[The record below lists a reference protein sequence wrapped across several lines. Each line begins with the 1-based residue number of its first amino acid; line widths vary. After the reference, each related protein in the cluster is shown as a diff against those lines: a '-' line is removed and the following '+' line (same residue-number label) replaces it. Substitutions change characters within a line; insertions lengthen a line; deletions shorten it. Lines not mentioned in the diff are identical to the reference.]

1 MWKQK
6 LGLGI
11 LGLPGM
17 SVADE
22 IRAMRK
28 VGFEAFFT
36 GWRTGDP
43 VEEWAA
49 IARECGIHYQS
60 IHAPFGK
67 AADIW
72 GRDEVK
78 GEAAVREL
86 CDCLDA
92 CRAAEVSLMVAHAFI
107 GFADH
112 SPTEIGLSR
121 FERVVRHAE
130 ACGVKIA
137 LENTEGIEYL
147 DALLS
152 HFKNSET
159 VGFCWDTGH
168 EMCYNYSE
176 DLLARWGD
184 RLLATHVN
192 DNLGIRDLSGE
203 ITWIDD
209 LHLLPFDG
217 ICDWN
222 EKMERLAGARTPEV
236 LTFELSLRSKPNRR
250 ENAPYAAMDPIDYL
264 TACYVRACRVA
275 ALLIRARE
283 AKKGDEATDHG
294 GSYRSV
300 KF

>member
-17 SVADE
+17 TVADE
-22 IRAMRK
+22 IRAFQK

-36 GWRTGDP
+36 GWDKNSP
-43 VEEWAA
+43 VEEWAEV
-49 IARECGIHYQS
+49 ARECNMIYQS
-60 IHAPFGK
+60 IHAPFGR

-72 GRDEVK
+72 GADEEK

-92 CRAAEVSLMVAHAFI
+92 CHRAGVPIMVAHAFI
-107 GFADH
+107 GFKDH
-112 SPTEIGLSR
+112 SPTKIGVVR

-152 HFKNSET
+152 HFKENDA

-184 RLLATHVN
+184 QLLATHVN
-192 DNLGIRDLSGE
+192 DNLGIRDFSGE

-217 ICDWN
+217 IADWGYN
-222 EKMERLAGARTPEV
+222 MERLARARTPEV
-236 LTFELSLRSKPNRR
+236 LTFELSLRSKPDRR
-250 ENAPYAAMDPIDYL
+250 ENAPYAAMEPMDYI
-264 TACYVRACRVA
+264 TACYIRACRVA
-275 ALLIRARE
+275 TKLVQC
-283 AKKGDEATDHG
+283 K
-294 GSYRSV
+294 SV
-300 KF
+300 GK

>member
-17 SVADE
+17 TVADE
-22 IRAMRK
+22 IRAMKK

-36 GWRTGDP
+36 GWDKNSP
-43 VEEWAA
+43 VEEWAEV
-49 IARECGIHYQS
+49 ARECGMIYQS
-60 IHAPFGK
+60 IHAPFGR

-72 GRDEVK
+72 SADEEK
-78 GEAAVREL
+78 GSAAVREL

-92 CRAAEVSLMVAHAFI
+92 CKRAGVPIMVAHAFI
-107 GFADH
+107 GFKDH
-112 SPTEIGLSR
+112 SPTAVGLVR
-121 FERVVRHAE
+121 FEQVVAHAE

-152 HFKNSET
+152 HFKDRES

-184 RLLATHVN
+184 QLLATHVN
-192 DNLGIRDLSGE
+192 DNLGIRDFNGE

-217 ICDWN
+217 IADWAYN
-222 EKMERLAGARTPEV
+222 MKLLSIANTPEI
-236 LTFELSLRSKPNRR
+236 LTFELSLRSKPDRR
-250 ENAPYAAMDPIDYL
+250 ENASYAAMEPMDYL
-264 TACYVRACRVA
+264 TACYIRACRVA
-275 ALLIRARE
+275 TLLIRA
-283 AKKGDEATDHG
+283 
-294 GSYRSV
+294 SQLPC
-300 KF
+300 

>member
-6 LGLGI
+6 LGLGV

-17 SVADE
+17 TVADE
-22 IRAMRK
+22 IRAMQK
-28 VGFEAFFT
+28 VGFDAFFT
-36 GWRTGDP
+36 GWNPGDP
-43 VEEWAA
+43 VEEWASV
-49 IARECGIHYQS
+49 ARECGMIYQS

-72 GRDEVK
+72 SADDGRGD
-78 GEAAVREL
+78 AAVAEL
-86 CDCLDA
+86 CGCLDA
-92 CRAAEVSLMVAHAFI
+92 CKRAGVPIMVAHAFI
-107 GFADH
+107 GFHDH
-112 SPTEIGLSR
+112 SPTAVGLAR
-121 FERVVRHAE
+121 FEKVVRHAE
-130 ACGVKIA
+130 DCGVQIA

-147 DALLS
+147 DALLT
-152 HFKNSET
+152 HFAGNQT

-192 DNLGIRDLSGE
+192 DNLGIRDFAGE

-217 ICDWN
+217 IGDWSQ
-222 EKMERLAGARTPEV
+222 KMERLSRARIPDV
-236 LTFELSLRSKPNRR
+236 LTFELSLRSKPDRV
-250 ENAPYAAMDPIDYL
+250 ENAPYARMEPMDYL
-264 TACYVRACRVA
+264 TACYIRACRVG

-283 AKKGDEATDHG
+283 AGDL
-294 GSYRSV
+294 R
-300 KF
+300 

>member
-6 LGLGI
+6 LGLGVRS
-11 LGLPGM
+11 LPGM

-36 GWRTGDP
+36 GWTKGDP
-43 VEEWAA
+43 VEEWASV
-49 IARECGIHYQS
+49 ARECGMIYQS

-72 GRDEVK
+72 AEDAGK
-78 GEAAVREL
+78 GNAAVAEL

-92 CRAAEVSLMVAHAFI
+92 CRRAGVPIMVAHAFI
-107 GFADH
+107 GFKDH
-112 SPTEIGLSR
+112 SPTAIGLAR
-121 FERVVRHAE
+121 FEKVVRHAE
-130 ACGVKIA
+130 DCGVRIA

-147 DALLS
+147 DALLT
-152 HFKNSET
+152 HFAGNET

-184 RLLATHVN
+184 RLLATHIN
-192 DNLGIRDLSGE
+192 DNLGIRDYSGE

-217 ICDWN
+217 IADWDYN
-222 EKMERLAGARTPEV
+222 MERLSRANCPEV
-236 LTFELSLRSKPNRR
+236 LTFELSMRSKADRC
-250 ENAPYAAMDPIDYL
+250 ENAPYAAMEPMDYL
-264 TACYVRACRVA
+264 TACYIRACRVA
-275 ALLIRARE
+275 SRLIRCQN
-283 AKKGDEATDHG
+283 ATG
-294 GSYRSV
+294 R
-300 KF
+300 

>member
-17 SVADE
+17 TVADE
-22 IRAMRK
+22 IRTMRK

-36 GWRTGDP
+36 GWKAGDP

-49 IARECGIHYQS
+49 VAAECGMIYQS
-60 IHAPFGK
+60 IHAPFGR

-72 GRDEVK
+72 GADEEK
-78 GEAAVREL
+78 GEAAVHEL

-92 CRAAEVSLMVAHAFI
+92 CKRAGVPIMVAHAFI
-107 GFADH
+107 GFRDH
-112 SPTEIGLSR
+112 FPTEIGLAR
-121 FERVVRHAE
+121 FEQVVCHAE

-147 DALLS
+147 DALLER
-152 HFKNSET
+152 FKDRPA

-192 DNLGIRDLSGE
+192 DNLGIRDLGGE

-217 ICDWN
+217 IADWSYN
-222 EKMERLAGARTPEV
+222 MQRLANARTPDV
-236 LTFELSLRSKPNRR
+236 LTFELSLRSKPDRR
-250 ENAPYAAMDPIDYL
+250 ENAPYAAMEPLDYL
-264 TACYVRACRVA
+264 TACYLRACRVA
-275 ALLIRARE
+275 TLLIRA
-283 AKKGDEATDHG
+283 KT
-294 GSYRSV
+294 
-300 KF
+300 

>member
-17 SVADE
+17 TVADE
-22 IRAMRK
+22 IRAMK
-28 VGFEAFFT
+28 QVGFEAFFT
-36 GWRTGDP
+36 GWDKNSP
-43 VEEWAA
+43 VEEWAEV
-49 IARECGIHYQS
+49 ARECNMIYQS
-60 IHAPFGK
+60 IHAPFGR

-72 GRDEVK
+72 GADEEK

-92 CRAAEVSLMVAHAFI
+92 CRRAGVPIMVAHAFI
-107 GFADH
+107 GFKDH
-112 SPTEIGLSR
+112 SPTEIGLTR
-121 FERVVRHAE
+121 FDQVVAHAE

-147 DALLS
+147 DALLT
-152 HFKNSET
+152 HFKDRES

-184 RLLATHVN
+184 QLLATHVN
-192 DNLGIRDLSGE
+192 DNLGIRDFGGE

-217 ICDWN
+217 IADWKYN
-222 EKMERLAGARTPEV
+222 MERLSKARKPEV
-236 LTFELSLRSKPNRR
+236 LTFELSLRSKPDRR
-250 ENAPYAAMDPIDYL
+250 ENAPYAAMAPLDYL
-264 TACYVRACRVA
+264 TACYIRACRVA
-275 ALLIRARE
+275 ALLR
-283 AKKGDEATDHG
+283 
-294 GSYRSV
+294 
-300 KF
+300 

>member
-17 SVADE
+17 SVTDE
-22 IRAMRK
+22 IRAMKK

-36 GWRTGDP
+36 GWSKGDP
-43 VEEWAA
+43 VEEWAKV
-49 IARECGIHYQS
+49 ARECNMIYQS
-60 IHAPFGK
+60 IHAPFGR

-72 GRDEVK
+72 GADTDK
-78 GEAAVREL
+78 GAAAVREL

-92 CRAAEVSLMVAHAFI
+92 CKRAGVSIMVAHAFI
-107 GFADH
+107 GFKDH
-112 SPTEIGLSR
+112 SPTPEGISR
-121 FERVVRHAE
+121 FEEVVRHAE

-147 DALLS
+147 DALLT
-152 HFKNSET
+152 HFKENAT

-184 RLLATHVN
+184 QLLATHVN
-192 DNLGIRDLSGE
+192 DNLGIRDFDGE

-217 ICDWN
+217 IADWDYN
-222 EKMERLAGARTPEV
+222 MERLAHASCPDV
-236 LTFELSLRSKPNRR
+236 LTFELSLRSKPDRR
-250 ENAPYAAMDPIDYL
+250 ENSSYAAMEPMDYL
-264 TACYVRACRVA
+264 TACYNRACRVA
-275 ALLIRARE
+275 AKLIRAR
-283 AKKGDEATDHG
+283 A
-294 GSYRSV
+294 
-300 KF
+300 

>member
-17 SVADE
+17 TVADE
-22 IRAMRK
+22 IRAMKK

-36 GWRTGDP
+36 GWDKNSP
-43 VEEWAA
+43 VEEWAEA
-49 IARECGIHYQS
+49 ARECGMIYQS
-60 IHAPFGK
+60 IHAPFGR

-72 GRDEVK
+72 SADEEK
-78 GEAAVREL
+78 GSAAVREL

-92 CRAAEVSLMVAHAFI
+92 CKRAGVPIMVAHAFI
-107 GFADH
+107 GFKDH
-112 SPTEIGLSR
+112 SPTEVGLAR
-121 FERVVRHAE
+121 FEQVVAHAE

-152 HFKNSET
+152 HFKDRES

-168 EMCYNYSE
+168 EMCYNYAE

-184 RLLATHVN
+184 QLLATHVN
-192 DNLGIRDLSGE
+192 DNLGIRDFNGE

-217 ICDWN
+217 IADWN
-222 EKMERLAGARTPEV
+222 YNMKRLSIANTPEI
-236 LTFELSLRSKPNRR
+236 LTFELSLRSKPDRR
-250 ENAPYAAMDPIDYL
+250 ENVSYAAMEPMDYL
-264 TACYVRACRVA
+264 TACYIRACRVA
-275 ALLIRARE
+275 ALLLRATQLPR
-283 AKKGDEATDHG
+283 
-294 GSYRSV
+294 
-300 KF
+300 

>member
-36 GWRTGDP
+36 GWSKGDP
-43 VEEWAA
+43 VEEWAKVA
-49 IARECGIHYQS
+49 AECGMIYQS
-60 IHAPFGK
+60 IHAPFGR

-72 GRDEVK
+72 GADDEK
-78 GEAAVREL
+78 GNAAVAEL

-92 CRAAEVSLMVAHAFI
+92 CRRAGVPIMVAHAFI
-107 GFADH
+107 GFKDH
-112 SPTEIGLSR
+112 SPTEIGLTR

-130 ACGVKIA
+130 KRGVKIA

-147 DALLS
+147 DALLA
-152 HFKNSET
+152 HFKDNKT

-192 DNLGIRDLSGE
+192 DNLGIRDVSGE

-217 ICDWN
+217 IGDFS
-222 EKMERLAGARTPEV
+222 EKMARLARARTPDV
-236 LTFELSLRSKPNRR
+236 LTFELSLRSKPDRR
-250 ENAPYAAMDPIDYL
+250 ENAPYARMEPIDYL
-264 TACYVRACRVA
+264 TACYIRACRVG
-275 ALLIRARE
+275 ALLIRAR
-283 AKKGDEATDHG
+283 GNGHFD
-294 GSYRSV
+294 
-300 KF
+300 F

>member
-17 SVADE
+17 TVSDE
-22 IRAMRK
+22 IRAMKK
-28 VGFEAFFT
+28 VGFESFFT
-36 GWRTGDP
+36 GWSKGDP
-43 VEEWAA
+43 VEEWAEV
-49 IARECGIHYQS
+49 ARECGMIYQS
-60 IHAPFGK
+60 IHAPFGR

-72 GRDEVK
+72 GEDDAK
-78 GEAAVREL
+78 GDDAVREL

-92 CRAAEVSLMVAHAFI
+92 CRAAGVPIMVAHAFI
-107 GFADH
+107 GFRDH
-112 SPTEIGLSR
+112 SPTEIGLVR

-152 HFKNSET
+152 HFAESET

-217 ICDWN
+217 IGNWD
-222 EKMERLAGARTPEV
+222 EKMERLAHANAPEV
-236 LTFELSLRSKPNRR
+236 LTFELSLRSKPDRR
-250 ENAPYAAMDPIDYL
+250 ENAPYAAMEPMDYL
-264 TACYVRACRVA
+264 TACYIRACRVG

-283 AKKGDEATDHG
+283 KM
-294 GSYRSV
+294 SV
-300 KF
+300 L